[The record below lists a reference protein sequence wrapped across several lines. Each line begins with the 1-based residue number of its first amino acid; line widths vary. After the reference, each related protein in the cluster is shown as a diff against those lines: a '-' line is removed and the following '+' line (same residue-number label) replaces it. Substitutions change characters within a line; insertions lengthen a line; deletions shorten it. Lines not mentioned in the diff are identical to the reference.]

1 MPMPPDLSAV
11 MTDVW
16 HVLTK
21 NNRWMSWNLFLA
33 FVPLTLSAWLF
44 LRGSQKRR
52 WLFWLLF
59 LDLLT
64 FLPSARHVLT
74 NILRFNMSIVTSE
87 LIWVVPLV
95 CIPLYLLFISSA
107 REHWQTFNWSI
118 LFLVFFAFLPNAPYV
133 LTDIIHLYRDIR
145 DIHSVWLITLV
156 LIPVY
161 VLFMGAGFEAYVLSL
176 INLGSYLQRIG
187 KSTWIL
193 GTELIAHALCAIGVY
208 LGRFL
213 RFNSWDFITQP
224 DILLTAVVEDLF
236 GKRPVVIMI
245 VTFAVITG
253 LYWLMKQITLR
264 IMGKNRLEAISAR
277 EEGKIDSL

>member
-1 MPMPPDLSAV
+1 MQADLSAV

-21 NNRWMSWNLFLA
+21 NHRWMSWNLFLA

-64 FLPSARHVLT
+64 FLPSARHILT
-74 NILRFNMSIVTSE
+74 NILRFSTSIVTSE

-95 CIPLYLLFISSA
+95 CIPLYLLFILSS
-107 REHWQTFNWSI
+107 RERWQTFNWSI
-118 LFLVFFAFLPNAPYV
+118 LFLVFYAFLPNAPYV

-145 DIHSVWLITLV
+145 DIHSVWLNTLV

-187 KSTWIL
+187 KNTWIL
-193 GTELIAHALCAIGVY
+193 GAELITHALCAIGVY

-253 LYWLMKQITLR
+253 LYWLMKQVTLR

-277 EEGKIDSL
+277 EEGKINSL